1 MSPDGTAANIQ
12 RTDSIKDGVITN
24 SWTIATGDPMGKH
37 KIEVYIGDRR
47 IATFEFEV
55 VPAKRQKPAPK
66 A

>member
-1 MSPDGTAANIQ
+1 MKKN
-12 RTDSIKDGVITN
+12 
-24 SWTIATGDPMGKH
+24 GKTTLIPTT
-37 KIEVYIGDRR
+37 KVPLQEGIEVYIGDRR